1 MVAISADRNPQK
13 ILMPPPDLNHIYDAC
28 NATEGAESTRPF
40 FHFILLK
47 LRLARFYE
55 LLHKSY

>member
-1 MVAISADRNPQK
+1 MVVISSDRNSQK
-13 ILMPPPDLNHIYDAC
+13 ILIPQPDFKHIYHPC
-28 NATEGAESTRPF
+28 NATETAESTQS

-47 LRLARFYE
+47 LRLVRFYE

>member
-1 MVAISADRNPQK
+1 MVVISADINSQK
-13 ILMPPPDLNHIYDAC
+13 ILIPQPDSKHIYDPC
-28 NATEGAESTRPF
+28 NATEGAESTRP

>member
-1 MVAISADRNPQK
+1 MAAISPDRNSQK
-13 ILMPPPDLNHIYDAC
+13 ILISLADFKHIYDPC
-28 NATEGAESTRPF
+28 NATEGAEPTRP

-47 LRLARFYE
+47 LRLASFYE